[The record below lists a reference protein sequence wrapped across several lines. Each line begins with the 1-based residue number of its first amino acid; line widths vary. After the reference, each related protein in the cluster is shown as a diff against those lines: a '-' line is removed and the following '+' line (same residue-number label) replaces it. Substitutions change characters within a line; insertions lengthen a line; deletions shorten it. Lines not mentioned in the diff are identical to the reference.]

1 MKRSAPPTSLEAR
14 IKELQAELATLQK
27 EAAKREH
34 ATDATLH
41 SITARTVKNQA
52 RFVRIRRKDA
62 EDTAVG
68 KFYLEV
74 AVTAG
79 NQDVF
84 IPLSIASG
92 KKVAGFMYQIEG
104 TAGASIITTEIKVR
118 GEKVTEVTL
127 GTLHFARIAANSNA
141 TFFIQVEIKGNFGK
155 SYRIVFTRVNY
166 KLHLQDARYQQ
177 YLTPIPSKSV
187 KFT

>member
-14 IKELQAELATLQK
+14 IKELQAELIALQK
-27 EAAKREH
+27 EAAKRER
-34 ATDATLH
+34 AIDANP
-41 SITARTVKNQA
+41 SRITTRTVKNQA
-52 RFVRIRRKDA
+52 RFVRIRRKGA

-68 KFYLEV
+68 KYYMELH
-74 AVTAG
+74 VTAG
-79 NQDVF
+79 NRDTF

-104 TAGASIITTEIKVR
+104 TAAASIVTTEVKVR
-118 GEKVTEVTL
+118 GDNVSQVTL
-127 GTLHFARIAANSNA
+127 GTLHFARIPAGGHA
-141 TFFIQVEIKGNFGK
+141 TFFIQVEIKGSFGK
-155 SYRIVFTRVNY
+155 SYRVVFTRLNY